1 MKLHSYIFLTIE
13 SLPWITNHL
22 LSSLSKKLSRIRQR
36 RGKVNHRIK
45 SSYKSVIHDQDDVK
59 ENNGKRYFFDSHI
72 AGSWGTEYNGYRII
86 EVFENGQKLTY
97 QMNPAPMKG

>member
-45 SSYKSVIHDQDDVK
+45 SSYKSLIHDQDDVK

-72 AGSWGTEYNGYRII
+72 AGSWEPSIVGIGSLKYLRMGKNLPI
-86 EVFENGQKLTY
+86 K
-97 QMNPAPMKG
+97 